1 MPAAWDVLT
10 DATSQ
15 VVAVVDTGVD
25 VTHPDLVGRLAAGF
39 NVVSPGSPMTDEQG
53 HGTIRRR
60 GDRGQHQQRH
70 QGVAGVTWNGRVM
83 PVKVFNG
90 PMAFDS
96 DIATGIVLAVDH
108 GARVIN
114 MSLGGAGFS
123 PLLQAAVQYA
133 TERNVVVVAAAGNT
147 GTDVPQ
153 YPAAFPE
160 VLAVG
165 ATDPAGK
172 LVDFSSFGDW
182 LDLAAPG
189 FDIVSTFPGASYVNG
204 AGTSFS
210 APMVAGVAAMI
221 RAQNPALTQAQVGD
235 RLRAAARDAGPRGV
249 DPYYGY
255 GVLDAAR
262 ALGAP
267 FAADLPFPSL
277 GAGEPNDV
285 PGRATAV
292 TLGTPMNGT
301 IGVEGDVDW
310 YRYDSPSTQMITVSA
325 TGATFNGAIGQNA
338 DMRLEIYT
346 GSTRVVVDDRRRA
359 RAGPRPRPGP
369 GRLAPVRSM
378 SG

>member
-1 MPAAWDVLT
+1 MVVSLRDPANTAPLTSRGATVVGEIAGTGFVRVRPAGDPTALVAALQQDHGVLAAALDFGRRTTAVPNDEFYASNQQTYLNLIRMPAAWDVLT

-25 VTHPDLVGRLAAGF
+25 VSHPDLVGRLAAGF

-53 HGTIRRR
+53 HGTFVAGVIAANANN
-60 GDRGQHQQRH
+60 GI
-70 QGVAGVTWNGRVM
+70 GVAGVTWNGRVM
-83 PVKVFNG
+83 PVKVFDG
-90 PMAFDS
+90 PLAFDS

-147 GTDVPQ
+147 GSDVPQ

-189 FDIVSTFPGASYVNG
+189 FDIVSTFPGNQYVQRRRHVVLRPDGGRGRRHDPG
-204 AGTSFS
+204 AEPGPDPGPGGRP
-210 APMVAGVAAMI
+210 AP
-221 RAQNPALTQAQVGD
+221 R
-235 RLRAAARDAGPRGV
+235 RR
-249 DPYYGY
+249 
-255 GVLDAAR
+255 
-262 ALGAP
+262 
-267 FAADLPFPSL
+267 
-277 GAGEPNDV
+277 
-285 PGRATAV
+285 PGRRTA
-292 TLGTPMNGT
+292 
-301 IGVEGDVDW
+301 
-310 YRYDSPSTQMITVSA
+310 
-325 TGATFNGAIGQNA
+325 
-338 DMRLEIYT
+338 
-346 GSTRVVVDDRRRA
+346 RRRPVLRVR
-359 RAGPRPRPGP
+359 RAGRGPGP
-369 GRLAPVRSM
+369 GRPVRGRPALPRVSAPANPTT
-378 SG
+378 SPDTPPP